1 MATRS
6 DTVWVESRAKEL
18 GFDLCGVVSA
28 GKFPELEHTE
38 EWLERG
44 FAGEMKYLSDPRRR
58 SSQGAFPG
66 MRSVIVCALNYNTD
80 LPRSTE
86 VTCPPD
92 DSEPRG
98 WISRY
103 AWGDDYHEVL
113 QEKLN
118 ELVAALRDR
127 FHEPFEAR
135 VYADTGPLHERIFA
149 KYAGL
154 GWLGKNTLLLNQR
167 LGSWIFLGAIL
178 TTLDLAQTLEDGSL
192 PPPDLCGS
200 CRRCIDACPTQ
211 AFVEPYVMDARRC
224 ISYLTIELRGAIP
237 GELRE
242 PMGNHVFG
250 CDICQDVCPWNR
262 RAPATPKEEFHP
274 RTFPA
279 AVASPLLQDTPEENM
294 ESLTQQE
301 TAESQ
306 GESFFLPRLEWLA
319 AMDETEFRRLT
330 RASAIKRTK
339 WRGFVRNACIAL
351 GNSDL
356 RRGTPSHQRLT
367 ELLQDLS
374 SSEDAV
380 IAESAL
386 WALLRIQ

>member
-1 MATRS
+1 
-6 DTVWVESRAKEL
+6 
-18 GFDLCGVVSA
+18 
-28 GKFPELEHTE
+28 
-38 EWLERG
+38 
-44 FAGEMKYLSDPRRR
+44 
-58 SSQGAFPG
+58 
-66 MRSVIVCALNYNTD
+66 
-80 LPRSTE
+80 LPRSTD
-86 VTCPPD
+86 VTRLPD

-118 ELVAALRDR
+118 ELVVALRDR

-178 TTLDLAQTLEDGSL
+178 TTLDLAQTLEDGAL

-242 PMGNHVFG
+242 PMGSHVFG

-274 RTFPA
+274 RTFR
-279 AVASPLLQDTPEENM
+279 AVGSPLLEDTPAENI

-301 TAESQ
+301 TPESQ
-306 GESFFLPRLEWLA
+306 EESFFLPRLEWLA
-319 AMDETEFRRLT
+319 AMDEAEFRRIC
-330 RASAIKRTK
+330 RGSAIKRTK

-356 RRGTPSHQRLT
+356 PSGTPSHERIK